1 MIITITIVTLI
12 ILIAM
17 ITPVIITM
25 TIVILIIIII
35 AMITRIVI
43 ITITIYMRSDYHA
56 KHVDAKWGLQ
66 PNREEWVGAR
76 PRNSLRQIGRTFRR
90 RMALRLPDHLPVSM
104 PA

>member
-17 ITPVIITM
+17 RTPVIITM
-25 TIVILIIIII
+25 TIVILIIII